1 MKFVV
6 GIQVPHVTHT
16 PWRENKED
24 RSQVDEDFV
33 LKIDIPNERLELAL
47 TNTVT
52 QTKKNV
58 DRKINGENITLQRAQ
73 GLPWTSSTSVLL
85 FN

>member
-1 MKFVV
+1 M
-6 GIQVPHVTHT
+6 
-16 PWRENKED
+16 
-24 RSQVDEDFV
+24 DEDFV

-73 GLPWTSSTSVLL
+73 GLP
-85 FN
+85 